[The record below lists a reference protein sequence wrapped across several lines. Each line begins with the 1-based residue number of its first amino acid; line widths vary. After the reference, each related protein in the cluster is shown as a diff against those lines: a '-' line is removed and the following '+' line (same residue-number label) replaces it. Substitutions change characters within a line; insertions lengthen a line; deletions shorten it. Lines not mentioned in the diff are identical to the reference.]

1 MTSRKISIEQWVG
14 KITALNLPE
23 DDPKVQEL
31 ILKAADQ
38 LKTKSKGIALK
49 HIQQEGTVE
58 LNLSKRLVQEQLTD
72 EEKQQ
77 INKEIFKHQ
86 IKQKIWLQ
94 SQVIRRDTYYNKP
107 SHPYGHIFSENGISS
122 LSSPRRRST
131 VPAADTGDTLVRDNS
146 RTKIYHPA
154 KKELTLQDAK
164 VLIGIHKLWEVNGK
178 QKAFEFTIYS
188 LAKAMNRDTGG
199 KTYDEIWESLQVLQD
214 SKFEFTYYHD
224 KGLID
229 SLDRITILQQI
240 GRRDQKETF
249 KIMFSDA
256 VYRSLLSGAIAYL
269 SLAILEDLKTGTAQ
283 NFYLFLPAQ
292 VAQGITRWPL
302 DEIALLMG
310 LKANR
315 PAKKKEIVEEACE
328 NMVEISLLDGYKL
341 YEDESGSS
349 FLEIRPSKLLL
360 TSGNSINKVQQ
371 LTFSL

>member
-1 MTSRKISIEQWVG
+1 MPPRRINIEQWVG
-14 KITALNLPE
+14 KITALDLPAE
-23 DDPKVQEL
+23 DPKVQEL
-31 ILKAADQ
+31 IIKAADQ
-38 LKTKSKGIALK
+38 LKTKSKEVALK
-49 HIQQEGTVE
+49 HIQNEGTGE
-58 LNLSKRLVQEQLTD
+58 LQLAKRLVQEHQLTD
-72 EEKQQ
+72 EEKDQ

-86 IKQKIWLQ
+86 IKQKIWEQ
-94 SQVIRRDTYYNKP
+94 SQVIRRATYYNKP
-107 SHPYGHIFSENGISS
+107 SHPYGHIFSESAISS
-122 LSSPRRRST
+122 IST
-131 VPAADTGDTLVRDNS
+131 SRTVAPASETGDTLVRDNR

-164 VLIGIHKLWEVNGK
+164 VLIGIHKLWEESGK
-178 QKAFEFTIYS
+178 QKEFEFTIYS

-199 KTYDEIWESLQVLQD
+199 KTYLEIWQSLEVLQD

-229 SLDRITILQQI
+229 SLDRINILQAI
-240 GRRDQKETF
+240 GRRDRNETF

-256 VYRSLLSGAIAYL
+256 VYRSLQSGAIAYL

-283 NFYLFLPAQ
+283 NLYLFLPAQ

-310 LKANR
+310 SKANR
-315 PAKKKEIVEEACE
+315 PAKKKQIVEEACE
-328 NMVEISLLDGYKL
+328 NMMEISLLDGYKL
-341 YEDESGSS
+341 HEDESGSI

-360 TSGNSINKVQQ
+360 TSGNSVKTVQQ